1 MHLVLFTENEK
12 SKIPQRTELVLHQAS
27 FCSVVVITCASHAQG
42 PQFELGRNSMLNV
55 VMEGHAEN
63 RSDKND
69 LNAESQTFL
78 NFKKS
83 LFVTTR
89 GSIKWVCNL
98 DSLKEFVDDLLST
111 ESKWQSRGGYKQYEC
126 PSLVIRWYTA
136 NKSLTFNGS
145 KSEDLK
151 IKISAMIEENAEEAE
166 SDESEVQVSDNV
178 EDTFPKN
185 NMAAEEITDNHPNL
199 TLLKGVSILL
209 TTEHDNNVTEK
220 LKMVENQMNQ
230 KIEALAY
237 EIQKL
242 KDNKDATTLHTE
254 YVHTENAKLK
264 KENEALR
271 ERVQNLGYTM
281 SDLNTK
287 FKDLENEKMSLITVI
302 KILRHEHGRD
312 DKRCEGEQCDK
323 FEKKK
328 QEKANV
334 AIVDD
339 DDNVSTH
346 NRYK

>member
-1 MHLVLFTENEK
+1 
-12 SKIPQRTELVLHQAS
+12 
-27 FCSVVVITCASHAQG
+27 
-42 PQFELGRNSMLNV
+42 
-55 VMEGHAEN
+55 
-63 RSDKND
+63 
-69 LNAESQTFL
+69 
-78 NFKKS
+78 
-83 LFVTTR
+83 
-89 GSIKWVCNL
+89 
-98 DSLKEFVDDLLST
+98 
-111 ESKWQSRGGYKQYEC
+111 
-126 PSLVIRWYTA
+126 
-136 NKSLTFNGS
+136 
-145 KSEDLK
+145 
-151 IKISAMIEENAEEAE
+151 MIEENAEEAE

-185 NMAAEEITDNHPNL
+185 NMAAKESTDNHPNI
-199 TLLKGVSILL
+199 TLLNGASILL
-209 TTEHDNNVTEK
+209 TNEHDNNVTEK
-220 LKMVENQMNQ
+220 LKMVESQMNQ

-254 YVHTENAKLK
+254 YFHTENAKLK

-302 KILRHEHGRD
+302 NILRHEHGRD

-323 FEKKK
+323 FEKKN

-334 AIVDD
+334 VIVDD